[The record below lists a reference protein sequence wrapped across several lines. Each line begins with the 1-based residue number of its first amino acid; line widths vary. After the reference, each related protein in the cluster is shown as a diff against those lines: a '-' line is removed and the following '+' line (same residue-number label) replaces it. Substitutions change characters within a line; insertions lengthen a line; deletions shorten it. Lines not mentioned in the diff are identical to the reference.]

1 MTRADAKWQ
10 KWCATFD
17 AAEND
22 IRTLFHNRHVWT
34 TIEDMWVRSG
44 TEIQLNTITQN
55 WFIRLYVNTQCTG
68 IRRECDEDTRTS
80 SLARCLRRLT
90 ETPGLTSR
98 ARYEAAIMANPEIKD
113 EHKAS
118 VVRGYDDFALAPGT
132 ACLDQDRIE
141 ADLAA
146 LHAAAET
153 TRYYTNKIIAH
164 RQITD
169 EKITLSWFD
178 LNRAL
183 NTVGGV
189 LKRYYRLRHPG
200 SSLGNL
206 GVDLPLGWEQPFRA
220 AWCPEDF
227 WPRPA
232 VHLDSYLPNTD
243 TP

>member
-1 MTRADAKWQ
+1 MTRTDAKWQ
-10 KWCATFD
+10 KWCTIFD
-17 AAEND
+17 AAEDD

-34 TIEDMWVRSG
+34 TIEDMWVQSG
-44 TEIQLNTITQN
+44 PEIQLNTITQN
-55 WFIRLYVNTQCTG
+55 WFIRLYVNAQCTG

-90 ETPGLTSR
+90 ETPGMASR
-98 ARYEAAIMANPEIKD
+98 ARYEAAITTNPEVKD
-113 EHKAS
+113 EYKAGLI
-118 VVRGYDDFALAPGT
+118 RGYDDFALASI
-132 ACLDQDRIE
+132 ASCLDQDRIE
-141 ADLAA
+141 GDLAA

-183 NTVGGV
+183 NTVGRV

-200 SSLGNL
+200 SILGNL
-206 GVDLPLGWEQPFRA
+206 GVDLPLGWEQPFRS

-227 WPRPA
+227 WPQPA
-232 VHLDSYLPNTD
+232 VRLDDYLPGAD
-243 TP
+243 IP